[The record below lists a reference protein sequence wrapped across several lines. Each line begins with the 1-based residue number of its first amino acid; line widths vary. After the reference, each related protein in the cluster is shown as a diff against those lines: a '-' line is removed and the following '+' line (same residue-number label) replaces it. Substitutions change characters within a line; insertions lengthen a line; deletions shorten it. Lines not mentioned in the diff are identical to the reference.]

1 VNCSFNTN
9 KGATSAGD
17 DNACGFTPSQ
27 KQCNECPLYAKW
39 EKTKKN
45 AYDLKM
51 TVSLQN
57 HQNYFISIPENESV
71 NFSNAEKKLHSLM
84 KENLND
90 KQFFVYKMFFIDC
103 LTDDEVAR
111 FLKFKTNEKGR
122 KAGYKQIKNLKKMLY
137 LKAKNLIKDND
148 VFNNE

>member
-1 VNCSFNTN
+1 
-9 KGATSAGD
+9 
-17 DNACGFTPSQ
+17 
-27 KQCNECPLYAKW
+27 
-39 EKTKKN
+39 
-45 AYDLKM
+45 
-51 TVSLQN
+51 
-57 HQNYFISIPENESV
+57 
-71 NFSNAEKKLHSLM
+71 
-84 KENLND
+84 
-90 KQFFVYKMFFIDC
+90 MFFIDC

>member
-1 VNCSFNTN
+1 
-9 KGATSAGD
+9 
-17 DNACGFTPSQ
+17 
-27 KQCNECPLYAKW
+27 LYAKW